1 MVNIRLRSFIFIL
14 SVAWVL
20 SATAQDQGEIEDT
33 QVIIEKDKPLT
44 LPKANRLYKPTEI
57 SINQYQPAPV
67 EYSFS
72 TIDIQ
77 STEYSPGLGSKQ
89 YKPKGEIQQNDNYL
103 KLGYGNYQSP
113 LVEENYTMRL
123 EEHFFNAFVFHE
135 SFGKGPVRD
144 KQSAFSDTQIKLKGH
159 LHGDFN
165 VDPYINYSRS
175 SYYFYGRDTTFDFA
189 NPLII
194 DEKVALQNIALGV
207 VFRQGMESKLDYSL
221 RPHYRNTVN
230 KITGDNKIAV
240 ESELFVEG
248 MASYE
253 VIENLNIGADL
264 KLATTRYES
273 SFLQRRNYI
282 SFNPKAIYAFD
293 KGSFGAGFTIAT
305 ANDTTSES
313 SSLFFFPDIDFQLN
327 LSPDL
332 ALYGKAGGGLGM
344 VGLYSLSN
352 ENRYLEDDLMLLN
365 QSNKVDLEG
374 GFKSRILNQLVL
386 QGSLGYSLIENLPF
400 FMHNPADSS
409 RFMVVYDS
417 GSLVRTTLGIDAAYF
432 LSNKFSVNYSME
444 YYGYSLNKLEE
455 PWYKPSSKMDV
466 LVRYMVQDDFRIN
479 LNMLFLSGIKAPSPT
494 DESVINLS
502 SIVDLGLSVDY
513 AINDQISIF
522 GQTRNMV
529 GGNYERYLNYP
540 VRGFSFKLGGVYMF

>member
-1 MVNIRLRSFIFIL
+1 MAKIRIQTFIL
-14 SVAWVL
+14 LLFTCIGSV
-20 SATAQDQGEIEDT
+20 TAQDQGEIEDT

-57 SINQYQPAPV
+57 SINQYQPAQV

-72 TIDIQ
+72 TVDIQ
-77 STEYSPGLGSKQ
+77 SAEYNPALGSRQ
-89 YKPKGEIQQNDNYL
+89 YRVTGETNETDNYI

-113 LVEENYTMRL
+113 LAEASYTTRL
-123 EEHFFNAFVFHE
+123 EDHYFNAFLFHE

-159 LHGDFN
+159 LHGDFH
-165 VDPYINYSRS
+165 VDPYVNYSRS
-175 SYYFYGRDTTFDFA
+175 TYYFYGRDTAFDYT

-194 DEKVALQNIALGV
+194 DDKVALQNIALGV

-230 KITGDNKIAV
+230 KVTGDNKIAL
-240 ESELFVEG
+240 ESELSIEG
-248 MASYE
+248 GASYE
-253 VIENLNIGADL
+253 VIDNLNVGADL
-264 KLATTRYES
+264 RLATTKYES

-282 SFNPKAIYAFD
+282 SFNPKATYTFD
-293 KGSFGAGFTIAT
+293 KGSFRAGFAVAT

-313 SSLFFFPDIDFQLN
+313 SSLFFFPDIHFHLN
-327 LSPDL
+327 LSNDL
-332 ALYGKAGGGLGM
+332 SLYGKAGGGLEM
-344 VGLYSLSN
+344 VGLYSLSS
-352 ENRYLEDDLMLLN
+352 ENRYLDNALTLLN

-400 FMHNPADSS
+400 FLHDISDSS
-409 RFMVVYDS
+409 RFVVAYDS
-417 GSLVRTTLGIDAAYF
+417 GGIVRTTFGIDAAYF
-432 LSNKFSVNYSME
+432 LSKKFSLNYSME

-455 PWYKPSSKMDV
+455 PWYKPTSKMDLLAV
-466 LVRYMVQDDFRIN
+466 YRSQEGFNIN
-479 LNMLFLSGIKAPSPT
+479 LNMVFLSGIKAPSPT
-494 DESVINLS
+494 DGSAINLS
-502 SIVDLGLSVDY
+502 SIFDLGLGVDY

-529 GGNYERYLNYP
+529 AGNYERYLNYP